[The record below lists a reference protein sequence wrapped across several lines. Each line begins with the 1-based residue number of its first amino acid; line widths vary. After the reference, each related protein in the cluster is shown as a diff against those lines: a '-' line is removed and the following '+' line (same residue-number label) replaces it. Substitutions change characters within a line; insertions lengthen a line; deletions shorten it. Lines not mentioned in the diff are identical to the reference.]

1 MPGIDHKEKF
11 FCICLILAVSAA
23 GCDLITSIKEYF
35 QEPADTPVAQSPAI
49 QKSTG
54 PTEQKAA
61 PVQVQPKAS
70 PMTPNTLARVG
81 NWSITI
87 EEFEE
92 RLAALK
98 EVVPEYDI
106 NNPEARRLVLDE
118 LVNQQMLVLGA
129 EKAGLTRQK
138 DIQAAVEE
146 FRRTLIVREVARQL
160 TENIEV
166 SEGEARAFYDENI
179 EAMVGPAQ
187 WHVREIILPT
197 KEEATDILAE
207 VLKGADFVETAK
219 LNSIG
224 ETAASGGDLGF
235 ITTEPFPEMG
245 SALLPLEAGDV
256 SSVFKGP
263 KGYYIVKL
271 EEKKSGEK
279 VSFDEIKEDIIQSQ
293 TLLMQQQKILDHL
306 NRLKETTTIEINEQ
320 LL

>member
-1 MPGIDHKEKF
+1 MPGINYKGKF
-11 FCICLILAVSAA
+11 FCICLILAVSAS
-23 GCDLITSIKEYF
+23 GCDLITSVKEYF
-35 QEPADTPVAQSPAI
+35 QEPTDASVAESSAP
-49 QKSTG
+49 QKSV
-54 PTEQKAA
+54 PA
-61 PVQVQPKAS
+61 QVQPKKLSMA
-70 PMTPNTLARVG
+70 PNTLARVG
-81 NWSITI
+81 DWSITA

-106 NNPEARRLVLDE
+106 NDPEARRLVLDE
-118 LVNQQMLVLGA
+118 LVNQQVLVIGA
-129 EKAGLTRQK
+129 EKAGLARQN

-166 SEGEARAFYDENI
+166 SETEARAFYDENI

-187 WHVREIILPT
+187 WHVREIVMLTKDQVTNILT
-197 KEEATDILAE
+197 E
-207 VLKGADFVETAK
+207 VLQGADFAEMARQ
-219 LNSIG
+219 NSIG
-224 ETAASGGDLGF
+224 ETAANGGDIGD
-235 ITTEPFPEMG
+235 ITEEPFPQMG
-245 SALLPLEAGDV
+245 SVLLSLEVGDV

-271 EEKKSGEK
+271 EGKKDGEQ
-279 VSFDEIKEDIIQSQ
+279 VSYDEIKEDIIQSQ

-306 NRLKETTTIEINEQ
+306 ERLKATTNIEINEQ